1 MQPIWMVVFLF
12 VGLAF
17 AQEDYEDYFN
27 LFDEKAQV
35 TSTTTTTQKS
45 TTEKPTEKPTT
56 TTEKQSTTTEIP
68 STTTTMR
75 ITTATKTT
83 TLTPATTTTP
93 SAIGKMDATELF
105 NARLES
111 LFIKILKS
119 INYKMDQMPENFVKE
134 LSKIS
139 TTTTTT
145 TTTTPTPPR
154 PTPPPTPHPLPPTP
168 PPTPPKIERFLTDN
182 VFEEDFFNDEKIEIS
197 TEENTTYLWI
207 NKNLQVV
214 IGVSLLVGGTCII
227 VPICIG
233 ICWFCTRNKEKK
245 KDEDF
250 EMDSKKKEEE
260 TGEIADR
267 TDEETNETKEEEK
280 KPDRPL
286 PPTPPNE
293 FR

>member
-1 MQPIWMVVFLF
+1 

-75 ITTATKTT
+75 ITTAKKTT

-145 TTTTPTPPR
+145 TTTR

-168 PPTPPKIERFLTDN
+168 PPTPPPSPPKIERFLTDN

-260 TGEIADR
+260 TEKIADR
-267 TDEETNETKEEEK
+267 TDEEKNETQEEEK
-280 KPDRPL
+280 K
-286 PPTPPNE
+286 T
-293 FR
+293 

>member
-83 TLTPATTTTP
+83 PATPFTTTTP
-93 SAIGKMDATELF
+93 SAIDKMDATELF

-145 TTTTPTPPR
+145 TTTR

-168 PPTPPKIERFLTDN
+168 PPTPPPSPPKIERFLTDN

-250 EMDSKKKEEE
+250 EMDSMKKGEE
-260 TGEIADR
+260 TEKIADR
-267 TDEETNETKEEEK
+267 TDEEKNDAKEEEK
-280 KPDRPL
+280 KLDRPL